1 MDYLWTP
8 WRYQYVSNATKADT
22 CVLCDAQ
29 TPHRT
34 VAGQSG
40 ATTTTAAPAAV
51 PKLRDGAQ
59 TASDESNLILH
70 RGRRNFIILNR
81 FPYTTGHAMICPY
94 EHVPDLA
101 ALDAET
107 LAEMMTLARRLQ
119 VALGELYHP
128 EGYNLGMNIG
138 RCAGAGVASHVH
150 LHVLPRWTGDTS
162 FVTTVGET
170 RVEPEDLTTTFRKL
184 KPFFQK

>member
-8 WRYQYVSNATKADT
+8 WRYQYVSNATKANT

-29 TPHRT
+29 
-34 VAGQSG
+34 SG
-40 ATTTTAAPAAV
+40 ATTTIA
-51 PKLRDGAQ
+51 
-59 TASDESNLILH
+59 ASDESNLILH

-101 ALDAET
+101 ALNAET
-107 LAEMMTLARRLQ
+107 LSEMMTLARRLQ
-119 VALGELYHP
+119 IALSELYHP

-138 RCAGAGVASHVH
+138 RCAGAGVASHIH
-150 LHVLPRWTGDTS
+150 LHVLPRWTADTS

-170 RVEPEDLTTTFRKL
+170 RVEPEDLATTFRKL

>member
-29 TPHRT
+29 
-34 VAGQSG
+34 GGS
-40 ATTTTAAPAAV
+40 TTAVA
-51 PKLRDGAQ
+51 
-59 TASDESNLILH
+59 ASDESNLVLH

-81 FPYTTGHAMICPY
+81 FPYTTGHVMICPY
-94 EHVPDLA
+94 EHVADLA
-101 ALDAET
+101 ALGADT
-107 LAEMMTLARRLQ
+107 LAEMMALARRLQ
-119 VALGELYHP
+119 IALGELYQP

-170 RVEPEDLTTTFRKL
+170 RVEPEDLATTYRKL
-184 KPFFQK
+184 KPFFEK